1 MAKTFL
7 LIGRSGV
14 GKSYSMHTLDPQHY
28 ALISAL
34 GKELPFKT
42 NKKFLETDNYDVIK
56 DAILQY
62 VNKGVKNIIIDDA
75 GYLLTVAFMKAQG
88 AEKKGNKV
96 FDLYSEM
103 ATDFWSLVRFAQKQI
118 PADVIIGFI
127 MHEDKNEFGD
137 ITVKTQGRML
147 DERVNIAGMF
157 TTLLQAVKIQGNYV
171 FKTQTDGSGVT
182 KSPFG
187 MFDSEEIPNDMNYVI
202 ERIRAYYEI

>member
-14 GKSYSMHTLDPQHY
+14 GKSYSMSTLDPKTY
-28 ALISAL
+28 ALISVL
-34 GKELPFKT
+34 GKELPFET
-42 NKKFLETDNYDVIK
+42 DKKFLETDNYDVIQ

-62 VNKGVKNIIIDDA
+62 VNKGAKNIIIDDA
-75 GYLLTVAFMKAQG
+75 GYLLTIAFMKAQG

-103 ATDFWSLVRFAQKQI
+103 ATDFWGLIRFTQKQV
-118 PADVIIGFI
+118 PADVIVGFI

-137 ITVKTQGRML
+137 VTVKTQGRML

-157 TTLLQAVKIQGNYV
+157 TTLLQAVKSQGKYM

-187 MFDSEEIPNDMNYVI
+187 MFENEEIPNDMNYVI
-202 ERIRAYYEI
+202 ERMRAYYKI

>member
-14 GKSYSMHTLDPQHY
+14 GKSYSMHTLDTKSY
-28 ALISAL
+28 ALISVL
-34 GKELPFKT
+34 GKELPFKSD
-42 NKKFLETDNYDVIK
+42 KKFLETDNYDVIK
-56 DAILQY
+56 ESILAY
-62 VNKGVKNIIIDDA
+62 VGRGVKNIIIDDA
-75 GYLLTVAFMKAQG
+75 GYLLTIAFMKAQG

-103 ATDFWSLVRFAQKQI
+103 ATDFYGLLRFVQKQV
-118 PADVIIGFI
+118 PSDVIVGFI
-127 MHEDKNEFGD
+127 MHEDKNDFGD
-137 ITVKTQGRML
+137 VTVKTQGKML
-147 DERVNIAGMF
+147 DERVNIPGMF
-157 TTLLQAVKIQGNYV
+157 TTLLQAVKSQGNYA

-182 KSPFG
+182 KSPYG